1 MHRYASHH
9 HAPSREHMAHTVTL
23 LHALCTVCVC
33 GRQKTLLATAPPA
46 CHGCTAVLTT
56 ALTTVL
62 TPLRRI
68 EAKEGKVHVLI
79 NNAGTNFSAPFPDY
93 PAEAF
98 SKVLDVNLV
107 ALTLTLTLTPTPT
120 LTPAP
125 NPNPNPNP
133 SPRCSTLTPLP

>member
-1 MHRYASHH
+1 
-9 HAPSREHMAHTVTL
+9 
-23 LHALCTVCVC
+23 
-33 GRQKTLLATAPPA
+33 
-46 CHGCTAVLTT
+46 VLTT

-79 NNAGTNFSAPFPDY
+79 NNAGTNFSAPFPEY